1 MDGERFS
8 SFACS
13 YLTKRPRLSSQNSQQ
28 SAFNSSSMSGDSTES
43 DEMDRDTAV
52 AGLARNE
59 PTDEE
64 LLGWQERQIA
74 KCIVDNTVNRVVE
87 SYLTFFEDDDV
98 NGDIVGDAFPDFQ
111 DPAVP
116 FFEPINDRR
125 LEESAI
131 LWAIDEHGLQ
141 QHINHSN
148 AENSGATSRSSTPSE
163 TSMPLQESST
173 CSAASSQLPQ
183 NRSELAGEHGRRETM
198 TVLNRECLND
208 DSTSQEEE
216 TVMQIGKEAPSI
228 DEHSLCASTG
238 STTMATTS
246 STNVIENCIN
256 DSEHF
261 DFMEA
266 AVAVAIQKKGLAP
279 YSIQMSPK
287 R

>member
-1 MDGERFS
+1 
-8 SFACS
+8 
-13 YLTKRPRLSSQNSQQ
+13 
-28 SAFNSSSMSGDSTES
+28 MSGDSTES
-43 DEMDRDTAV
+43 DEMDRDTMVIGHA
-52 AGLARNE
+52 ANE

-64 LLGWQERQIA
+64 LLCWQERQLA

-141 QHINHSN
+141 QHINHAN
-148 AENSGATSRSSTPSE
+148 AEHSATTSRSSTPSE
-163 TSMPLQESST
+163 TSTHSQGPST
-173 CSAASSQLPQ
+173 CSEANSQLTPS
-183 NRSELAGEHGRRETM
+183 RSELVEYA
-198 TVLNRECLND
+198 ND
-208 DSTSQEEE
+208 DATVALSGDITSIDGRTLEQIDESTSS
-216 TVMQIGKEAPSI
+216 EAEQSI
-228 DEHSLCASTG
+228 AKSTG
-238 STTMATTS
+238 SAGSTASTTMASTS
-246 STNVIENCIN
+246 THDIESCIN
-256 DSEHF
+256 ESEHF

>member
-28 SAFNSSSMSGDSTES
+28 IAFNNSSMSGDSTES
-43 DEMDRDTAV
+43 DEMDRDTTATDHI
-52 AGLARNE
+52 ANE

-64 LLGWQERQIA
+64 LLCWQERQIA

-98 NGDIVGDAFPDFQ
+98 NGDIVGDVFPDFQ
-111 DPAVP
+111 DAAVP
-116 FFEPINDRR
+116 FFEPINDSR

-141 QHINHSN
+141 QHINHAN
-148 AENSGATSRSSTPSE
+148 AEHSEATSRSSTPSE
-163 TSMPLQESST
+163 TSAPSQGPST
-173 CSAASSQLPQ
+173 CSEAAS
-183 NRSELAGEHGRRETM
+183 RSKPADEAIFEATKVLSGE
-198 TVLNRECLND
+198 CSND
-208 DSTSQEEE
+208 DSTSHEGE
-216 TVMQIGKEAPSI
+216 TVIQIDKETPSVDGQSSTEPTVSTEPNTMASTSTNDIGK
-228 DEHSLCASTG
+228 G
-238 STTMATTS
+238 
-246 STNVIENCIN
+246 IN

-279 YSIQMSPK
+279 YSIQISPK

>member
-8 SFACS
+8 SYAYS

-43 DEMDRDTAV
+43 DEMDRDSMAIGH
-52 AGLARNE
+52 AANE

-64 LLGWQERQIA
+64 LLCWQERQLA

-111 DPAVP
+111 DPFVP

-131 LWAIDEHGLQ
+131 SSAIDGHGLQ
-141 QHINHSN
+141 QHINHAN
-148 AENSGATSRSSTPSE
+148 AEHSATTSRSSTPSE
-163 TSMPLQESST
+163 TSTPSQGASTSCSDANNPLT
-173 CSAASSQLPQ
+173 P
-183 NRSELAGEHGRRETM
+183 SEPEMVDDAKDIA
-198 TVLNRECLND
+198 TVALSG
-208 DSTSQEEE
+208 DSTSIKGN
-216 TVMQIGKEAPSI
+216 TLKQIDKITSSDAEQALAESI
-228 DEHSLCASTG
+228 GSCG
-238 STTMATTS
+238 STAATAMATTS
-246 STNVIENCIN
+246 THDIGNCIN